1 MFYLVRSL
9 GSVLVTFFLHVEDS
23 SLIIVVYRVGILVQS
38 RLVRILWRGRRV
50 VGQHL
55 VMVFVVWGAVDV
67 VGRWGHFVV
76 DQVGGGRERL
86 REVGGGQGG
95 GQGVAAVES
104 GVWRGRQSA
113 YRGEGQQVQGMSLE
127 LPANKGTKS

>member
-1 MFYLVRSL
+1 MKPAASNLDIMSAY
-9 GSVLVTFFLHVEDS
+9 
-23 SLIIVVYRVGILVQS
+23 
-38 RLVRILWRGRRV
+38 
-50 VGQHL
+50 L
-55 VMVFVVWGAVDV
+55 VMVFVGWGAVDV

-127 LPANKGTKS
+127 LPTNKGTKS